1 MIFRSTFIT
10 SFQYKFPKPIFFNGK
25 SIRKPDIEFLYQL
38 RPKDIR
44 QVVINSR
51 GEEILDTEVLIKM
64 DTLEA
69 IVAGF
74 SFFDTDVRNIY
85 DNLKSKDKTINII
98 FVNSKLVYGLDHI
111 LGILKIINEEDQRNI
126 KSNVKNVEIEFL
138 LRICYTNQ
146 IKYALKS
153 NFGDSK
159 NKSFV
164 VVLISKL
171 ESKLRNTLGFLSSF
185 GIEDSNLIRPD
196 TTKKNYILNCFFKDK
211 FKGNTHM
218 LLNNE
223 EKYLKFLIEK
233 AAISLN

>member
-1 MIFRSTFIT
+1 
-10 SFQYKFPKPIFFNGK
+10 
-25 SIRKPDIEFLYQL
+25 
-38 RPKDIR
+38 
-44 QVVINSR
+44 
-51 GEEILDTEVLIKM
+51 M

-159 NKSFV
+159 NKTFV

-211 FKGNTHM
+211 FKGNSHM

>member
-1 MIFRSTFIT
+1 LNFCI
-10 SFQYKFPKPIFFNGK
+10 NCGH
-25 SIRKPDIEFLYQL
+25 
-38 RPKDIR
+38 KDIS
-44 QVVINSR
+44 QDVINSPMVDVLYKER
-51 GEEILDTEVLIKM
+51 LIKM
-64 DTLEA
+64 DALNA
-69 IVAGF
+69 IIAGI

-85 DNLKSKDKTINII
+85 DKIKSEDNTINII

-159 NKSFV
+159 NKTFV
-164 VVLISKL
+164 VVLISKP

-196 TTKKNYILNCFFKDK
+196 ITKKNYILDYFFKDK
-211 FKGNTHM
+211 FKGNSHM

>member
-1 MIFRSTFIT
+1 M
-10 SFQYKFPKPIFFNGK
+10 
-25 SIRKPDIEFLYQL
+25 YQP
-38 RPKDIR
+38 RPKDIS
-44 QVVINSR
+44 QDVINSR
-51 GEEILDTEVLIKM
+51 GEEVLDNKVLIKM
-64 DTLEA
+64 DTLNA

-74 SFFDTDVRNIY
+74 SFFNTDVRNIY
-85 DNLKSKDKTINII
+85 EDLKSKDKTINII
-98 FVNSKLVYGLDHI
+98 FVNPKLVYGLDHI

-153 NFGDSK
+153 NFGDSMNK
-159 NKSFV
+159 NYV
-164 VVLISKL
+164 VVLISKM
-171 ESKLRNTLGFLSSF
+171 ESKLSNTLSFLSSF
-185 GIEDSNLIRPD
+185 GIEDSNLILPD
-196 TTKKNYILNCFFKDK
+196 TTKKNYILNSFFKDK
-211 FKGNTHM
+211 FKGDSHL

>member
-1 MIFRSTFIT
+1 
-10 SFQYKFPKPIFFNGK
+10 
-25 SIRKPDIEFLYQL
+25 
-38 RPKDIR
+38 
-44 QVVINSR
+44 
-51 GEEILDTEVLIKM
+51 M
-64 DTLEA
+64 DALKA

-74 SFFDTDVRNIY
+74 SFFDTDIRNIY
-85 DNLKSKDKTINII
+85 DKIKSEDNTINII

-111 LGILKIINEEDQRNI
+111 LGILKIINEKSKRIIESNI
-126 KSNVKNVEIEFL
+126 KNVEIEFL

-159 NKSFV
+159 NKTFV
-164 VVLISKL
+164 VVLISKPDC
-171 ESKLRNTLGFLSSF
+171 KLSNTFGTLMPF

-196 TTKKNYILNCFFKDK
+196 TIKRDYILNCFFKDK
-211 FKGNTHM
+211 FKGKSH
-218 LLNNE
+218 LILNNE